1 MIEHTRHNPRF
12 CVTLAPEEDPNPAR
26 TRHVILKRPQASWSQ
41 SVFSVPL
48 GDKIVPNR
56 DYPYEGLSA
65 LLDGENY
72 HFLDGLA
79 IGVKQGDD
87 YLQLEATEVTVSPW
101 LVSFTYKTEAGH
113 HYLCAHYYLLSAGSA
128 QNGVTAC
135 VSVESNA
142 SKVVIEPL
150 VDIRHMYEPSRPE
163 EHVRTALPNGLL
175 IARAGNYTSIATP
188 NDCTVRTGHRSIEW
202 WYKLGAG
209 FRERTGSGAAFM
221 GERKQLIAPGELELS
236 MDDTGTALLVI
247 SCSDSESGLRQR
259 YNAATAW
266 QADEVAE
273 QQRAERIVR
282 ALDRAGADPAVRFRA
297 LALARFGMYAN
308 DAFFYE
314 AGDFWFRTPW
324 FRDVFEGIINNIE
337 TLTRIGQDG
346 VIRSMILQAFA
357 YQDDYGRIP
366 NRFPARQGEK
376 VDFSSADAT
385 LLAFIAAGA
394 LLSRRWDAGFA
405 SAVLHR
411 TVFTISRFAM
421 NDSNRLNGPPV
432 LHPNGLLSVVPWHS
446 WTDSRRM
453 RELKGRKQAVSV
465 RIPDPWLADLEDETA
480 VNRPRYYLPEINAQW
495 IAMLHHCVTIANK
508 IGTDPGA
515 LLVHLERA
523 KAAYKTVFWDP
534 TAHLLQNVV
543 TLNGKKDKTLGS
555 PAVVAMALLL
565 DEAIFSPQEIAQFI
579 AVAKANLLVERQGRP
594 FGILVKH
601 SPKRI
606 YYGDEEYHEAVV
618 WPRDTPYLIR
628 LLRWCGES
636 ESETVVGLLQ
646 SNLAHQMDEG
656 FIFYNSELFSPDD
669 GAMTPVKNPIQF
681 WSQWVDPFLE
691 R

>member
-1 MIEHTRHNPRF
+1 MEHTMPDPRF
-12 CVTLAPEEDPNPAR
+12 CVTLPPEEDPNPAR
-26 TRHVILKRPQASWSQ
+26 TRHVILKRPQASWSH
-41 SVFSVPL
+41 SVFSVNL
-48 GDKIVPNR
+48 GEKIVPNR
-56 DYPYEGLSA
+56 DYPYEGLSV

-79 IGVKQGDD
+79 IGVKLGDD
-87 YLQLEATEVTVSPW
+87 YLKLVATEVTVSPW
-101 LVSFTYKTEAGH
+101 LASFTYRTEAGH
-113 HYLCAHYYLLSAGSA
+113 HALSAQYYLMNAGSA

-135 VSVESNA
+135 VSVESTA
-142 SKVVIEPL
+142 SSVVIEPL

-163 EHVRTALPNGLL
+163 KHVRTALPNGLL
-175 IARAGNYTSIATP
+175 IARAGNYVSIATP

-202 WYKLGAG
+202 WYKLGSG
-209 FRERTGSGAAFM
+209 FRERTGSGVAFR
-221 GERKQLIAPGELELS
+221 GERRVLVSPGELEFP

-247 SCSDSESGLRQR
+247 SCSDSESGLRKR
-259 YNAATAW
+259 YSAGMAW

-282 ALDRAGADPAVRFRA
+282 ALDRAGTDPAVRFRA
-297 LALARFGMYAN
+297 LALANFGMYAN
-308 DAFFYE
+308 GAFFYE

-324 FRDVFEGIINNIE
+324 FRDIFEGIINNIE
-337 TLTRIGQDG
+337 TLTRIGQTG
-346 VIRSMILQAFA
+346 AITTMILQAFA
-357 YQDDYGRIP
+357 YQDDCGRIP
-366 NRFPARQGEK
+366 NRLPARQGEK

-385 LLAFIAAGA
+385 LLAFIAAGE
-394 LLSRRWDAGFA
+394 LLSRSWDAEIA
-405 SAVLHR
+405 STVLHR
-411 TVFTISRFAM
+411 AEFTISRFAT
-421 NDSNRLNGPPV
+421 NDPNRFNGPPV

-446 WTDSRRM
+446 WTDSCRM
-453 RELKGRKQAVSV
+453 IELKGRKQAVSV
-465 RIPDPWLADLEDETA
+465 RIPNSWLADLEDETA
-480 VNRPRYYLPEINAQW
+480 VNRPLYYVPEINAQW
-495 IAMLHHCVTIANK
+495 ITMLRHCVTIAHK

-515 LLVHLERA
+515 FLVYLEQA
-523 KAAYKTVFWDP
+523 KAAYKTVFWDAA
-534 TAHLLQNVV
+534 AHLLHNMV
-543 TLNGKKDKTLGS
+543 TIDGKKDKTPGS

-565 DEAIFSPQEIAQFI
+565 DEAIFLPQEVTQFI
-579 AVAKANLLVERQGRP
+579 AMTKAHLLVERQGRP

-628 LLRWCGES
+628 LLRWCGDS
-636 ESETVVGLLQ
+636 ERETVAGLLQ

-656 FIFYNSELFSPDD
+656 FVFYNSELFSPDN

>member
-1 MIEHTRHNPRF
+1 MQDSRF
-12 CVTLAPEEDPNPAR
+12 CVTMPPEEDLNPAR

-48 GDKIVPNR
+48 GEKIVPNR
-56 DYPYEGLSA
+56 DYPYEGLSV

-79 IGVKQGDD
+79 MGVKQRDD
-87 YLQLEATEVTVSPW
+87 YLKLSATQVTVSPW
-101 LVSFTYKTEAGH
+101 LASFSYRTKAGH
-113 HYLCAHYYLLSAGSA
+113 HTLSAHYYLLSDGSA
-128 QNGVTAC
+128 QNGITAC
-135 VSVESNA
+135 VSVESTA
-142 SKVVIEPL
+142 AAKVVIEPL
-150 VDIRHMYEPSRPE
+150 VDIRHMYEPSSPDL
-163 EHVRTALPNGLL
+163 HVCRALSNGLQ
-175 IARAGNYTSIATP
+175 IACAGNYVAIATP

-202 WYKLGAG
+202 WYKLGSG
-209 FRERTGSGAAFM
+209 FRERTVRGVTFR
-221 GERKQLIAPGELELS
+221 GERRVLLSPGELELS

-247 SCSDSESGLRQR
+247 SCSDSESELRQQYR
-259 YNAATAW
+259 AGMAW
-266 QADEVAE
+266 QADAAAA

-282 ALDRAGADPAVRFRA
+282 ALDRAGANPAVRFRA
-297 LALARFGMYAN
+297 LALDRFGMYAN
-308 DAFFYE
+308 NAFFYE

-324 FRDVFEGIINNIE
+324 FRDIFEGIINNIE
-337 TLTRIGQDG
+337 TLTRIGQAG
-346 VIRSMILQAFA
+346 AITTMILQAFA

-366 NRFPARQGEK
+366 NRFPAQREQT

-385 LLAFIAAGA
+385 LLAFIAAGE
-394 LLSRRWDAGFA
+394 LLSLSWDTGFA
-405 SAVLHR
+405 STVLHR
-411 TVFTISRFAM
+411 AEFTISRFTA
-421 NDSNRLNGPPV
+421 NDPGRFNGPPV
-432 LHPNGLLSVVPWHS
+432 LHPNGLLSIVPWHS
-446 WTDSRRM
+446 WTDSSRM
-453 RELKGRKQAVSV
+453 VALKGRKQAVSV
-465 RIPDPWLADLEDETA
+465 RIPDSWLADLEDETA
-480 VNRPRYYLPEINAQW
+480 VNRPLYYLPEINAHW
-495 IAMLHHCVTIANK
+495 ITMLRHCVTIAHK

-515 LLVHLERA
+515 LLAHLEQA

-534 TAHLLQNVV
+534 AAHLLHNVV

-565 DEAIFSPQEIAQFI
+565 DEAIFSPQEVAQFI
-579 AVAKANLLVERQGRP
+579 AVVKANLLVERQGRP

-636 ESETVVGLLQ
+636 ESETVAGLLQ

-656 FIFYNSELFSPDD
+656 FVFYNSELFSPDD